1 MNEPSSVEITPAVR
15 QAIVALGL
23 GGAKLAYTVE
33 EAAAALGIGRT
44 KLFAEIA
51 AGRLRARK
59 AGRRT
64 LIAVEDARAFLA
76 NLPQAP
82 RAA

>member
-1 MNEPSSVEITPAVR
+1 MNKPSSADPKPAVR
-15 QAIVALGL
+15 QAVAALGPA
-23 GGAKLAYTVE
+23 GTKLAYTVE
-33 EAAAALGIGRT
+33 QAAGALGIGRT

-59 AGRRT
+59 AGKRT

-76 NLPQAP
+76 NLPEMPHTA
-82 RAA
+82 

>member
-1 MNEPSSVEITPAVR
+1 MNDPSPIETKPAAR
-15 QAIVALGL
+15 RAIVDLGP
-23 GGAKLAYTVE
+23 GGSKLAFTVE
-33 EAAAALGIGRT
+33 EAARALGIGRT

-59 AGRRT
+59 AGKRT
-64 LIAVEDARAFLA
+64 LIAVEDARAYLA
-76 NLPQAP
+76 SLPSAP